1 MIIFPP
7 CKINLGL
14 HVLKKRDDGYH
25 EIETCIYP
33 IPLFDILE
41 IVPSEIFSFTSS
53 GLSIPG
59 ELSSNLCV
67 KAFELIQS
75 NYSIPNV
82 KIHLH
87 KQIPMGGG
95 LGGGSSDGSYVLRGL
110 NDLFQLQLT
119 DETLQQLASE
129 LGSDC
134 PFFICNE
141 VQLATGR
148 GEILEKFPFDLNG
161 YFIKIINIGIHISTK
176 EAYGNVKMNTNPFKI
191 KEILMEYRLVDFKNQ
206 LTNSFETSV
215 FKEYPELEE
224 LKNKLYEDG
233 AIYASMTGSGST
245 MYGIYKEEPQKTSE
259 NKDVLFELVIP
270 L

>member
-1 MIIFPP
+1 
-7 CKINLGL
+7 
-14 HVLKKRDDGYH
+14 
-25 EIETCIYP
+25 
-33 IPLFDILE
+33 
-41 IVPSEIFSFTSS
+41 
-53 GLSIPG
+53 
-59 ELSSNLCV
+59 
-67 KAFELIQS
+67 
-75 NYSIPNV
+75 
-82 KIHLH
+82 
-87 KQIPMGGG
+87 MGGG